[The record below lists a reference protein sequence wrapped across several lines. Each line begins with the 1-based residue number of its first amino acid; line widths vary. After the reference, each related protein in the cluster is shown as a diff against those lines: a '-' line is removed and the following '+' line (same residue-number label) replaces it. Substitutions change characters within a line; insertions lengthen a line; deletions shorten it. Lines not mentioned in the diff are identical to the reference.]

1 MKKVIFSLL
10 TLALVTSISSSALA
24 TEKIEATEIAEATEA
39 TGIAEATEINALAAI
54 FYDREPNDTWQQANA
69 YMIGG
74 QINGEVGPDDNIDWY
89 TFTPTR
95 SGEVSFVFAYA
106 LGEEGNAFRLVVSE
120 KGEEGQHPIDK
131 KSTFHPGEAL
141 EIYVKKGKKYY
152 VRVEAWERDNN
163 GKHDYNIYTEYI
175 N

>member
-24 TEKIEATEIAEATEA
+24 TEKIEATEIAEATEVN
-39 TGIAEATEINALAAI
+39 TLAAI
-54 FYDREPNDTWQQANA
+54 FYDHEPNDNEEQANP

-74 QINGEVGPDDNIDWY
+74 QINGELKEKVRDRDDWY

-95 SGEVSFVFAYA
+95 SGKVSLVFAYSKGYA
-106 LGEEGNAFRLVVSE
+106 NLFKLRVETRKLGRIAQTE
-120 KGEEGQHPIDK
+120 
-131 KSTFHPGEAL
+131 TPGEVL
-141 EIYVKKGKKYY
+141 QFDVEEGKKYY
-152 VRVEAWERDNN
+152 INVYANMTNSDLSQ
-163 GKHDYNIYTEYI
+163 DYNVYTEYI

>member
-24 TEKIEATEIAEATEA
+24 TEKIGATEVAEATK
-39 TGIAEATEINALAAI
+39 ATEVNTCAAI
-54 FYDREPNDTWQQANA
+54 FYDREPNDDFEQANA

-74 QINGEVGPDDNIDWY
+74 QINGELPMDKVRDRLDYY

-95 SGEVSFVFAYA
+95 SGKVSLVFAYSK
-106 LGEEGNAFRLVVSE
+106 GKSNIFSVEVYEKWREGKRPSRITWTE
-120 KGEEGQHPIDK
+120 D
-131 KSTFHPGEAL
+131 PGEVL
-141 EIYVKKGKKYY
+141 QFDVKAGTKYY
-152 VRVEAWERDNN
+152 ICISAGARDSDFR
-163 GKHDYNIYTEYI
+163 HDYNVYTEYI

>member
-24 TEKIEATEIAEATEA
+24 TEKIEATEVNT
-39 TGIAEATEINALAAI
+39 LAAI
-54 FYDREPNDTWQQANA
+54 FYDREPNDSPEQANP

-74 QINGEVGPDDNIDWY
+74 QINGELTWNEDADVSDNEDWY

-95 SGEVSFVFAYA
+95 SGKVSLVFAYSKGVKNTFGA
-106 LGEEGNAFRLVVSE
+106 RLYSEGKGGPDRLKGVVT
-120 KGEEGQHPIDK
+120 ID
-131 KSTFHPGEAL
+131 PGKVLQFNVES
-141 EIYVKKGKKYY
+141 GKKYY
-152 VRVEAWERDNN
+152 IFVHRVDRNPDAR
-163 GKHDYNIYTEYI
+163 HDYNVYTEYI

>member
-24 TEKIEATEIAEATEA
+24 TEKIKETEVKP
-39 TGIAEATEINALAAI
+39 LAAI
-54 FYDREPNDTWQQANA
+54 FYDREPNDTWEQANP

-74 QINGEVGPDDNIDWY
+74 QIDGKLGRNDDSQDWY

-95 SGEVSFVFAYA
+95 SGKVSLVFAYSK
-106 LGEEGNAFRLVVSE
+106 GYKNVFRVEVHEKWREGRKPLSRIVST
-120 KGEEGQHPIDK
+120 KD
-131 KSTFHPGEAL
+131 PGDVLQFDVEA
-141 EIYVKKGKKYY
+141 GKKYY
-152 VRVEAWERDNN
+152 ICVDISIINYDDGR
-163 GKHDYNIYTEYI
+163 HDYNVYTEYI

>member
-24 TEKIEATEIAEATEA
+24 TEKIEATEIVEATEA
-39 TGIAEATEINALAAI
+39 TEVNTLAAI
-54 FYDREPNDTWQQANA
+54 FYDREPNDDFEQANA

-74 QINGEVGPDDNIDWY
+74 QINGELPQFKDREDWY

-95 SGEVSFVFAYA
+95 SGKVSLVFAYSKGYMNILKLRVSTWNEPKTPIVQTET
-106 LGEEGNAFRLVVSE
+106 LGEVLRFDVVEG
-120 KGEEGQHPIDK
+120 KQ
-131 KSTFHPGEAL
+131 
-141 EIYVKKGKKYY
+141 YY
-152 VRVEAWERDNN
+152 IKVYPYERNSDF
-163 GKHDYNIYTEYI
+163 KHDYNVYTEYI

>member
-24 TEKIEATEIAEATEA
+24 TEKIEATEVNT
-39 TGIAEATEINALAAI
+39 LAAI
-54 FYDREPNDTWQQANA
+54 FYDREPNNTLEQANA

-74 QINGEVGPDDNIDWY
+74 QINGELGPDDTEDWY

-95 SGEVSFVFAYA
+95 SGKVSLVFAYSKGYKNVFDVA
-106 LGEEGNAFRLVVSE
+106 VYEKWREGKYPSRL
-120 KGEEGQHPIDK
+120 KWTND
-131 KSTFHPGEAL
+131 PGEVLQFDVEAG
-141 EIYVKKGKKYY
+141 VKYY
-152 VRVEAWERDNN
+152 IEVRVSVINHDA
-163 GKHDYNIYTEYI
+163 KHDYNVYTEYI

>member
-24 TEKIEATEIAEATEA
+24 TEKIEATEV
-39 TGIAEATEINALAAI
+39 NMLAAI
-54 FYDREPNDTWQQANA
+54 FYEREPNDTREQANP

-74 QINGEVGPDDNIDWY
+74 QISGKIALDKPDEDWF

-95 SGEVSFVFAYA
+95 SGKVSLVFDYSKGFKNTFELRVYKSGTTLVKTENPAEF
-106 LGEEGNAFRLVVSE
+106 LQFDVEE
-120 KGEEGQHPIDK
+120 
-131 KSTFHPGEAL
+131 
-141 EIYVKKGKKYY
+141 GKKYY
-152 VRVEAWERDNN
+152 INVYSKVINHDDGR
-163 GKHDYNIYTEYI
+163 HDYNVYTEYI